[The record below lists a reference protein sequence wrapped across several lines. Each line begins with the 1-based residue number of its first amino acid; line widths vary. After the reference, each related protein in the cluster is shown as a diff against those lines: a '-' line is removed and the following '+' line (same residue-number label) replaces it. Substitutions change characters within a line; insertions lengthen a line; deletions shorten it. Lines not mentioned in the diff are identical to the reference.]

1 MRLDK
6 TFAFMQKYS
15 NGWDVQI
22 SYSLIRLALT
32 GRELEISSTSDWP
45 MKGAPALNLLEANR

>member
-1 MRLDK
+1 
-6 TFAFMQKYS
+6 MQKYS